1 MEIRATTNGIKAKAV
16 REFDAV
22 LLDFFSAGGEKAGP
36 SADGDKKEA
45 SDKVRSSHGLRARHC
60 MSVFAQT
67 HRQSLISVIVT
78 GQEKGAQIDRR
89 RQTVLCVGW
98 YVLYS
103 CSQVKL
109 EAVVSGVMMFSVRQ
123 EEQRHPLMASRRAT

>member
-1 MEIRATTNGIKAKAV
+1 MEIRAAANGIKAKAV

-22 LLDFFSAGGEKAGP
+22 SLDVFSAGGEKAGP

-45 SDKVRSSHGLRARHC
+45 ADKVSSSHRLRACHC

-67 HRQSLISVIVT
+67 HRQSLISVIVAGT
-78 GQEKGAQIDRR
+78 EKGAQSGRG

-98 YVLYS
+98 YVLYY